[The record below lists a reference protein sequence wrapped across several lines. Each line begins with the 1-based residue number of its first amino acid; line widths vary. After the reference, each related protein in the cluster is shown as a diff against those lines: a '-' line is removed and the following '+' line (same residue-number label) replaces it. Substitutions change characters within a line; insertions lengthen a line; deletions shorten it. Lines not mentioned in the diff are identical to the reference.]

1 MQTEKLDRARK
12 SLYLCIVIVHLMSH
26 LTKKRK
32 IMKKVMFIIAA
43 TLISVLQASAQNAK
57 PTDKDLIGVWC
68 MESMQWDGEKKIMCG
83 KENGYSSF
91 KYYGADGE
99 YACCEIT
106 LNKNGVVTLLPHE
119 YGKYSFKNGVY
130 SEMGRPSTP
139 DGLVMTSKTTFK
151 GRWKT
156 RTELWKKVNLPEK
169 VVRHIVNSCKVKE
182 TPADIQQ
189 SIKQNLFK

>member
-1 MQTEKLDRARK
+1 
-12 SLYLCIVIVHLMSH
+12 
-26 LTKKRK
+26 
-32 IMKKVMFIIAA
+32 MKKVMFIIAA

-68 MESMQWDGEKKIMCG
+68 VEAMQWDGEKKIMCG

-106 LNKNGVVTLLPHE
+106 LNKNGVVTLLQHE

-139 DGLVMTSKTTFK
+139 DGLVMT
-151 GRWKT
+151 
-156 RTELWKKVNLPEK
+156 
-169 VVRHIVNSCKVKE
+169 
-182 TPADIQQ
+182 
-189 SIKQNLFK
+189 